1 MQFHTNSSV
10 ALTSTFLL
18 VMVASAAGHQ
28 DRRNAI
34 RQTWAYSLRNVKVI
48 FLLGQGH
55 DQQTR
60 IQSENDFYNDIIQ
73 EDFEVRVLFFLNYE
87 TKSSHCRCRLLNDIA
102 FDLTLYSDIY
112 YIFLSPVSFLALFCV
127 FQVLYRKVITKL
139 HCFMK
144 SVAII

>member
-1 MQFHTNSSV
+1 MLFHTNSSV

-60 IQSENDFYNDIIQ
+60 IQSENDFYKDIIQ
-73 EDFEVRVLFFLNYE
+73 EDFEVRFLYLFYFFLIMKENIGHNFVQISPLK
-87 TKSSHCRCRLLNDIA
+87 TQLKSH
-102 FDLTLYSDIY
+102 
-112 YIFLSPVSFLALFCV
+112 FLS
-127 FQVLYRKVITKL
+127 
-139 HCFMK
+139 K
-144 SVAII
+144 SWFFSGFFEKKH